1 MRRLTVFVVA
11 GLASVLACREAGNVL
26 VPKPEG
32 IVVVRDEA
40 SFRANGELTTVDFE
54 ALPQNG
60 SSCPLDRLAAAIDNP
75 LVLEGVVFTD
85 ASCLRSGFCS
95 SPTCPTANIQLFLN
109 QGATVMLP
117 ARNRG
122 VLVEIEGMGGTPF
135 VLEVEDRGGRTVA
148 LEETGI
154 PFGTLVLGFRSVR
167 GIAQIRIAKVGP
179 TPPDCPEAP
188 CGPLALSRVTLDSR

>member
-1 MRRLTVFVVA
+1 MRRLTVFALA

-60 SSCPLDRLAAAIDNP
+60 SSCPRDRLAAAIDNP

-85 ASCLRSGFCS
+85 PYCLGTCFCS
-95 SPTCPTANIQLFLN
+95 SPTCPGANTQLFLN
-109 QGATVMLP
+109 QGATVTLP
-117 ARNRG
+117 AGNRG

-135 VLEVEDRGGRTVA
+135 VLEVEDRVGRTVA
-148 LEETGI
+148 VAETGI
-154 PFGTLVLGFRSVR
+154 PFGTVVLGFRSAH
-167 GIAQIRIAKVGP
+167 GIAEVRVARVGA
-179 TPPDCPEAP
+179 TPPACPEAP
-188 CGPLALSRVTLDSR
+188 CGPLALSRLSFDSR